1 MTFQNE
7 REEIAAIGE
16 MLTDGED
23 IYCLL
28 GAARGLLKL
37 EAKKEKA
44 Q

>member
-7 REEIAAIGE
+7 RAESIAIAE

-23 IYCLL
+23 NYLLL